1 MSKNV
6 LLKFGVGIIASV
18 TAISSTVVPA
28 TAQNEKWLTMGKSNG
43 GSILSLD
50 VNSIQT
56 KPHTGNWLW
65 FSYRVT
71 TSKETQEYIGY
82 TASCVRGKIS
92 KEPQWYVDDAD
103 KQGASAE
110 ALSIKADSPGSQTL
124 LTKVCQISNS
134 AKSALSP
141 RQKQQRESRVQLELD
156 GCFRARIEAETEL
169 EAMQPTGG
177 ADNMFTQFADA
188 TIRNRQRL
196 IESQYET
203 CVRQA
208 QAVD

>member
-28 TAQNEKWLTMGKSNG
+28 TAQNEQWLTMGKSNG

-56 KPHTGNWLW
+56 KPHTGNCLW

-71 TSKETQEYIGY
+71 TSKQTQEYIGY
-82 TASCVRGKIS
+82 TSSCVRGKIS
-92 KEPQWYVDDAD
+92 KQSGWYVDNAD
-103 KQGASAE
+103 RQGVSAE

-124 LTKVCQISNS
+124 LTKVCQISTS
-134 AKSALSP
+134 AKSALTP
-141 RQKQQRESRVQLELD
+141 RHKQERESRVQLELD

-169 EAMQPTGG
+169 KLMQPTGG
-177 ADNMFTQFADA
+177 TDNMFTQFADA
-188 TIRNRQRL
+188 TTRNGQRL
-196 IESQYET
+196 IESRYET
-203 CVRQA
+203 T
-208 QAVD
+208 